1 MMRLS
6 FNQKYDVNLNAI
18 IKAQEKMQTASNK
31 LNFQTRILTPADDP
45 SGAARVSALEQQ
57 IETSTQ
63 FQTNSNILKNGL
75 SVEETVLSS
84 IQGSITRARTLTIS
98 LGNGSYS
105 QTERSAVAKELT
117 NLRSELFDLMN
128 QKDSNG
134 GFIFSGFKEQNQT
147 YTLNPSTGYY
157 DFGGDEGQKFLQIS
171 NSVTIPINDSGKN
184 VFENVDARYKTT
196 SLATAG
202 GISSAKITM
211 LNQSAFDEFY
221 RKNYDAVTPANNNYR
236 VNFTAPDQYDIRL
249 QSGAALVPPVS
260 GTVSPGQAVNFQ
272 GLSIEGKGSFPG
284 SIDFSLKAPEKKN
297 ILNTLTDIINAVEK
311 NALADDALQDKLMD
325 ATNQME
331 RAAARVGDTI
341 SSIGGRQNLL
351 TSVAGSTA
359 DLKIANTQYRADIY
373 EIDLYEGLTEL
384 TKQETILQT
393 VQGTFTKVTSTS
405 LFDYIR

>member
-1 MMRLS
+1 MRLS
-6 FNQKYDVNLNAI
+6 FNQKYDINLNALV
-18 IKAQEKMQTASNK
+18 KAQEKMQTASNK

-57 IETSTQ
+57 IETATQ

-84 IQGSITRARTLTIS
+84 IQGSITRARTLTVS

-105 QTERSAVAKELT
+105 QTERLAVAKELT
-117 NLRSELFDLMN
+117 NLRSEIYDLMN

-157 DFGGDEGQKFLQIS
+157 DFGGDEGQKYLQIS
-171 NSVTIPINDSGKN
+171 SSVTIPSNDSGKN
-184 VFENVDARYKTT
+184 VFENVDGRYKTT
-196 SLATAG
+196 NLSTTG

-211 LNQSAFDEFY
+211 LNQSAFDDFY
-221 RKNYDAVTPANNNYR
+221 RNNYDALTPANNDYR
-236 VNFTAPDQYDIRL
+236 VSFTAPDQYEIRL
-249 QSGAALVPPVS
+249 QSGAALTPPVS
-260 GTVSPGQAVNFQ
+260 GTALPGQPVNFQ
-272 GLSIEGKGSFPG
+272 GLSIEHKGAFPG
-284 SIDFSLKAPEKKN
+284 SIDFSLKTPEKKN

-311 NALADDALQDKLMD
+311 DGLADDALQDKLMD

-351 TSVAGSTA
+351 TSVSGSAA